1 MKRLSILVKS
11 LFASSILLT
20 LLGGEAAAQHH
31 TRIASWIE
39 KQTQTSNLAFTAWFK
54 NDSSLTIKN
63 LSYQFNG
70 WKKSQAGTSQISQSG
85 KFKAKAGKTKSLATI
100 QWGEDREAEITLKL
114 EIFHQNE
121 LIATDSLNLK
131 P

>member
-11 LFASSILLT
+11 LFASSLLLT
-20 LLGGEAAAQHH
+20 LFGGAAAAQHH

-39 KQTQTSNLAFTAWFK
+39 KQTQTPNLAFTAWFK
-54 NDSSLTIKN
+54 NDSSQTIKN

-85 KFKAKAGKTKSLATI
+85 KFKAKAGKTKSLSTI
-100 QWGEDREAEITLKL
+100 QWGEEQEAEITLKL

-121 LIATDSLNLK
+121 LIATDSMKLK